1 MAYPHCLP
9 TARRSLRGTAIA
21 VLLAVVAGCGFHL
34 RGAGQSALSLK
45 GLYVEGNA
53 SDQFIHELSDSLDR
67 AGATVVERRS
77 DARYIV
83 NLKGEQANKSV
94 LTVSPT
100 GQVLEYELHYAVT
113 FEAMDKTGRRLIS
126 PKRVSA
132 VRDVTFNPS
141 AALGKANEEQQL
153 YAHLHREVI
162 NQIITRLRTKL
173 SP

>member
-1 MAYPHCLP
+1 MAYPHRLP
-9 TARRSLRGTAIA
+9 TARRSLRGAAIA

-34 RGAGQSALSLK
+34 RGAGQALALK

-53 SDQFIHELSDSLDR
+53 SDQFIHELSDSLER
-67 AGATVVERRS
+67 AGATVVGQRS

-83 NLKGEQANKSV
+83 NLKGEQTNKSV

-113 FEAMDKTGRRLIS
+113 FEAMDKTGRRLIP

-141 AALGKANEEQQL
+141 AALGKANEERQL
-153 YAHLHREVI
+153 YAHLHLEVI